1 MGLADLAGWIA
12 PAATMVAATMTAANL
27 GARVTGWGFV
37 VFAVGSV
44 AWTVVAL
51 ASDQPN
57 LLWTNAFLLAVN
69 VLGIW
74 RWLGRQARYADGSE
88 AAASASA
95 ARPAPTL
102 IPVGG
107 LAGRKLTGPGDEP
120 LGAVV
125 EAMMRCDD
133 GCLAYVVVSE
143 GGVGGV
149 GESLHALPASALT
162 FRTETVS
169 TTLTAEA
176 LAELPGLQAD
186 AWPASAEEIAW
197 PAATHPP
204 SGRGYVGCRHGQA
217 PSVD

>member
-1 MGLADLAGWIA
+1 MGLADVAGWIA
-12 PAATMVAATMTAANL
+12 PVATMLAAIMTASNL

-37 VFAVGSV
+37 VFSVGSI

-51 ASDQPN
+51 ATDQSN

-69 VLGIW
+69 ILGVW

-107 LAGRKLTGPGDEP
+107 LAGHKLTDADGRP

-133 GCLAYVVVSE
+133 AKLAYVVVRE

-149 GESLHALPASALT
+149 GECLHALPASALT
-162 FRTETVS
+162 FHPDAVS
-169 TTLTAEA
+169 VALTPED
-176 LAELPGLQAD
+176 LADLPCLEGD
-186 AWPASAEEIAW
+186 AWPAAADEIAW
-197 PAATHPP
+197 PKPRARQD
-204 SGRGYVGCRHGQA
+204 GR
-217 PSVD
+217 P